1 MKKKSILCVLGLCV
15 SMLFSACGGNGSVH
29 LVKLDGKTYDL
40 TGDFQKVVGKMVQ
53 SDLIVADMQTLRCYD
68 EDGCF
73 LRGKDASL
81 KLNSKSQPECFA
93 TQRPNNQ
100 INTEII
106 QNVYYFRNEYETAHG
121 IKEDSKKKDIKA
133 LDGFVK
139 YRGARQVNSDAYISM
154 YIDNKP
160 VNLDNYEDECD
171 DILDVLE
178 ENPSKI
184 QDIREE
190 YFSDV
195 QAIPSVCALF
205 QSPNVIPYSNIND
218 IQMRNHYLAIDIM
231 IALASQDAAEA
242 LRDGEIDS
250 YSLVWYSIENESV
263 ETYYYIY
270 TYDDDW
276 DNQKFMPKE

>member
-1 MKKKSILCVLGLCV
+1 MMKKRLLCLLGLCATV
-15 SMLFSACGGNGSVH
+15 LFTACGSKGVH
-29 LVKLDGKTYDL
+29 SVKLDGKTYDL
-40 TGDFQKVVGKMVQ
+40 TGDFQEVVGDMVE
-53 SDLIVADMQTLRCYD
+53 SDVFVADMQTLRSYD
-68 EDGCF
+68 ENGCF
-73 LRGKDASL
+73 SKGKGSVLTQNTESL
-81 KLNSKSQPECFA
+81 PVCLA

-139 YRGARQVNSDAYISM
+139 YRGARQLNSDAYIGM

-205 QSPNVIPYSNIND
+205 QSPDVIPYSNIND
-218 IQMRNHYLAIDIM
+218 IQMRNQYLAIDIM